1 MPAMRDVI
9 DQFLAYVELELGLSP
24 NTGLAYRADL
34 ADFEGFCADAGI
46 ALPNASPEILGRYL
60 QYLQEG
66 RKLAIASILR
76 HVACLKMFF
85 RFATTRHLAPS
96 DPTELLEPPHHW
108 KKLPDVLGRDQ
119 ISALLNADPKDHRL
133 ALRDQAI
140 LELFYACGLRASEL
154 ADLSLEDLHLDLGV
168 VRVLGKGQKERII
181 PIGKPAIEALQRYLS
196 ELRPTLQAVKT
207 SRTKA
212 HANRLF
218 VSRSGGPVTR
228 IVLWQLVRRLA
239 RRAGIRAI
247 HPHTLRHTFAT
258 HLLSGG
264 ADLRVV
270 QELLGHANVVTTQI
284 YTHVDADRLKEV
296 HRKHHPRQ

>member
-1 MPAMRDVI
+1 MDAAI
-9 DQFLAYVELELGLSP
+9 DQFLAHIELELGLSH
-24 NTGLAYRADL
+24 NTSLAYRADL
-34 ADFEGFCADAGI
+34 ADFEAFCAAAGTSLT
-46 ALPNASPEILGRYL
+46 ATTPETISRHL
-60 QYLQEG
+60 QYLQEN

-76 HVACLKMFF
+76 HVACLKMFY
-85 RFATTRHLAPS
+85 RFACVRKLAAS
-96 DPTELLEPPHHW
+96 NPTELLEPPHHW

-119 ISALLNADPKDHRL
+119 MAALLHCVPAEHRL
-133 ALRDQAI
+133 ALRDTAI
-140 LELFYACGLRASEL
+140 IELFYACGLRASEL
-154 ADLSLEDLHLDLGV
+154 AELALEDLHLDLGV
-168 VRVLGKGQKERII
+168 IRVLGKGHKERII
-181 PIGKPAIEALQRYLS
+181 PIGTPAITALETYVR

-207 SRTKA
+207 TRAKA
-212 HANRLF
+212 HANRVFL
-218 VSRSGGPVTR
+218 SRSGGPITR

-270 QELLGHANVVTTQI
+270 QELLGHSNVATTQI
-284 YTHVDADRLKEV
+284 YTHVDADRLKSV

>member
-1 MPAMRDVI
+1 MPSAI
-9 DQFLAYVELELGLSP
+9 APFLAHVELELGLSH

-34 ADFEGFCADAGI
+34 ADFDAFCSAAGS
-46 ALPNASPEILGRYL
+46 ALENATPEILARYL
-60 QYLQEG
+60 QYLQED

-85 RFATTRHLAPS
+85 RFATARRLAPS

-108 KKLPDVLGRDQ
+108 KKLPDVLGRAQ
-119 ISALLNADPKDHRL
+119 IDALLRCVPAEHRL

-154 ADLSLEDLHLDLGV
+154 AELVLEDLHLDLGV
-168 VRVLGKGQKERII
+168 IRVLGKGQKERII
-181 PIGKPAIEALQRYLS
+181 PIGTPAMAALRRYLTA
-196 ELRPTLQAVKT
+196 LRPTLQAVKT

-212 HANRLF
+212 HANRVFL
-218 VSRSGGPVTR
+218 SRSGGPVTR

-270 QELLGHANVVTTQI
+270 QELLGHANVATTQI
-284 YTHVDADRLKEV
+284 YTHVDADRLKQV